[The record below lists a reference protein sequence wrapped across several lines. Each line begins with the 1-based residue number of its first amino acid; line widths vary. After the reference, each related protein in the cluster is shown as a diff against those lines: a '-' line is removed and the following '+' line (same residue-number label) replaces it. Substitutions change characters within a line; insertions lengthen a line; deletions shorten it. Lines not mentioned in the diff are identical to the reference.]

1 MVKRK
6 NEAAKEVEQEPSKE
20 GEEEA
25 AMESEESAPAG
36 RSGPPGGNPAVRG
49 GLPPAGK
56 VTKVNLIQLF

>member
-25 AMESEESAPAG
+25 AMESESAPAG

-56 VTKVNLIQLF
+56 VTKVNLIQFL

>member
-25 AMESEESAPAG
+25 AMESESAPAG
-36 RSGPPGGNPAVRG
+36 RSG
-49 GLPPAGK
+49 PPAGK
-56 VTKVNLIQLF
+56 VTKVNLIQFL